1 MTPSTGIWMFTSMFP
16 YLYTSRTVEHVVL
29 CIKEPELVAAIRT
42 VTRVRTV
49 THVVTVIFMSRA
61 VTVVL
66 SMCCAKGSN
75 SSYVSA

>member
-16 YLYTSRTVEHVVL
+16 YLYTSRTIEHVVL
-29 CIKEPELVAAIRT
+29 CIKEPELVAAIWT

-49 THVVTVIFMSRA
+49 THVVTVILMSRA

>member
-16 YLYTSRTVEHVVL
+16 CLYTSRTIEHVVL

-42 VTRVRTV
+42 VT
-49 THVVTVIFMSRA
+49 HVVTVILMSRA

>member
-16 YLYTSRTVEHVVL
+16 YLYTSRTIEHVVL
-29 CIKEPELVAAIRT
+29 CIKEPEFVAAIRT

-49 THVVTVIFMSRA
+49 TYVVTVILMSRA